1 MYLSSIDVEGYRAS
15 ALGPVT
21 CQLPGRFSLILG
33 ANGSGKTTINEAIVH
48 AHRHRFPR
56 LPPIDA
62 AVLGP
67 PPRAV
72 RVEYA
77 YEADQGKEGAL
88 GTALQGSGFA
98 APSWGRPLE
107 RSLRRV
113 RAGLPVGATEGHD
126 NIRLI
131 YLPALRNP
139 VDELSRRDAQVLL
152 ELLRAEQLR
161 RPIGGGL
168 PGLRAQAEAMLAS
181 LSAHQLVA
189 NLEGRIAEQ
198 LTTLSGGVRDHHAF
212 IGTQRVDDAYLARV
226 FEVLLATTPA
236 RGEARRLEA
245 SSLGYVNLLHIAVTL
260 AGIPDPSSTSGGAES
275 DGSDSSSGQQD
286 ESEGPVELTTP
297 ETDNVAEAR
306 RRLREVSEAAEADQD
321 SFFPEL
327 FHATVLIEE
336 PEAHLHP
343 QMQYGLVRY
352 LRRVVDERPD
362 LQVVVT
368 THSGEFAAASD
379 PSEIV
384 VVRRDANEL
393 TVARCLGELPLP
405 PKKRDELFQQTR
417 LHLDASRSAA
427 LFGERVLVV
436 EGVTEAA
443 LLRVLGRAWAS
454 SDTRK
459 IGFIDALPIV
469 PVGHKVG
476 EWPVRLL
483 ATRGFELV
491 RRVAA
496 LADTDLRDDLL
507 SQPSPP
513 AWHAQLDSGSARF
526 FWSRPTLEPS
536 VVPGNESA
544 VAQALSDIGLEQ
556 PASVTST
563 LVDEI
568 FSGNNRRK
576 KGEFAIALASAL
588 ESTIAAVVVPDHIAE
603 MFAWVYGPVVSSAG
617 GGVETTTTDTD
628 GT

>member
-1 MYLSSIDVEGYRAS
+1 MEGYRAS
-15 ALGPVT
+15 ARGPVT

-56 LPPIDA
+56 LPAIDA

-77 YEADQGKEGAL
+77 YEADQTKEGAL
-88 GTALQGSGFA
+88 GTELQSSGFA

-113 RAGLPVGATEGHD
+113 RAGLPVDATEGHD

-152 ELLRAEQLR
+152 ELLRAEHLR
-161 RPIGGGL
+161 RPTAGGL
-168 PGLRAQAEAMLAS
+168 PGLRAQAEAMLDS
-181 LSAHQLVA
+181 LSAHKLVA
-189 NLEGRIAEQ
+189 NLEARIAEQ
-198 LTTLSGGVRDHHAF
+198 LSTLSGGLREHHAF
-212 IGTQRVDDAYLARV
+212 IGTQRVHDSYLARV
-226 FEVLLATTPA
+226 FEMLLAATPT

-260 AGIPDPSSTSGGAES
+260 AGIPDPNSTSCGAGGDES
-275 DGSDSSSGQQD
+275 GSSSSQQH
-286 ESEGPVELTTP
+286 EPEVPVESTTAVSG
-297 ETDNVAEAR
+297 DVAEAH
-306 RRLREVSEAAEADQD
+306 RRLSEVSEAAEADQD

-327 FHATVLIEE
+327 FHATILIEE

-362 LQVVVT
+362 LQVIVT
-368 THSGEFAAASD
+368 THSGELAAASD

-393 TVARCLGELPLP
+393 VVARQLGKLPIP
-405 PKKRDELFQQTR
+405 RGKRDGLFQQTR
-417 LHLDASRSAA
+417 LHLDASRSAS
-427 LFGERVLVV
+427 LFGDRVLVV

-443 LLRVLGRAWAS
+443 LLRVLGRAWAAA
-454 SDTRK
+454 DTRK
-459 IGFIDALPIV
+459 VGFIDALPIV

-483 ATRGFELV
+483 ATPGFELV
-491 RRVAA
+491 SRVAA
-496 LADTDLRDDLL
+496 LADTDRRDD
-507 SQPSPP
+507 QPALDSPP
-513 AWHAQLDSGSARF
+513 AWHAQLDPDSARF
-526 FWSRPTLEPS
+526 FWSQPTLEPS
-536 VVPGNESA
+536 LVPGNELV
-544 VAQALSDIGLEQ
+544 VAQALSDVGLAQ
-556 PASVTST
+556 TGGATSA

-568 FSGNNRRK
+568 FSGSGRRK
-576 KGEFAIALASAL
+576 KGEFAIALASAF
-588 ESTIAAVVVPDHIAE
+588 ESNLAEVVVPDHIDDLLTWLYEPTRSA
-603 MFAWVYGPVVSSAG
+603 AG
-617 GGVETTTTDTD
+617 GGADITTAETD
-628 GT
+628 GA